1 MHATATQLQ
10 TYELPPRLPQCWN
23 NQCTRE
29 SLQTHATCAVAS
41 GLMPA
46 GAASSDLPNAAGSRR
61 ANATAGCVA
70 AGKSGG
76 EVREAVLAW
85 RWMQVS

>member
-1 MHATATQLQ
+1 
-10 TYELPPRLPQCWN
+10 
-23 NQCTRE
+23 
-29 SLQTHATCAVAS
+29 
-41 GLMPA
+41 MPA
-46 GAASSDLPNAAGSRR
+46 GAASSDLPNGAGSRR